1 MKHKEHILI
10 GLLYLLSPFIDQLL
24 VEKTYFIGTEFT
36 ATAYAICWLSVV
48 ISIHHLSKTVFS
60 QQQKQIRNMSSKYYF
75 VYEAEKILLKVKKL

>member
-10 GLLYLLSPFIDQLL
+10 GLLYLLSPFIGQLL

-48 ISIHHLSKTVFS
+48 ISIHHLSKIVFS
-60 QQQKQIRNMSSKYYF
+60 QQQNKD
-75 VYEAEKILLKVKKL
+75 

>member
-10 GLLYLLSPFIDQLL
+10 GFLYLLSPFIGQLL

-48 ISIHHLSKTVFS
+48 ISIHHFFLFLLF
-60 QQQKQIRNMSSKYYF
+60 QQ
-75 VYEAEKILLKVKKL
+75 EKSD

>member
-10 GLLYLLSPFIDQLL
+10 GFLYLLSPFIGQLL

-48 ISIHHLSKTVFS
+48 ISIHHFSKTVFS
-60 QQQKQIRNMSSKYYF
+60 QQQNKD
-75 VYEAEKILLKVKKL
+75 

>member
-10 GLLYLLSPFIDQLL
+10 GLLYLFSPFIGQLL

-60 QQQKQIRNMSSKYYF
+60 QRQDTD
-75 VYEAEKILLKVKKL
+75 

>member
-1 MKHKEHILI
+1 MKHKEHVLI
-10 GLLYLLSPFIDQLL
+10 GLLYLLSPFIGQLL

-60 QQQKQIRNMSSKYYF
+60 QQQNKD
-75 VYEAEKILLKVKKL
+75 

>member
-10 GLLYLLSPFIDQLL
+10 GLLYLLSPFIGQLL

-48 ISIHHLSKTVFS
+48 ISIYHFSKTVFS
-60 QQQKQIRNMSSKYYF
+60 QQQDTDQKLEVKNM
-75 VYEAEKILLKVKKL
+75 ILVCR

>member
-10 GLLYLLSPFIDQLL
+10 GILYLLSQFISQLL

-60 QQQKQIRNMSSKYYF
+60 QQQNKD
-75 VYEAEKILLKVKKL
+75 

>member
-10 GLLYLLSPFIDQLL
+10 GLLYFLSPFIGQLL

-60 QQQKQIRNMSSKYYF
+60 QQQNKD
-75 VYEAEKILLKVKKL
+75 

>member
-10 GLLYLLSPFIDQLL
+10 GILYLLSPFIGQLL
-24 VEKTYFIGTEFT
+24 VEQTYFIGTEFT

-60 QQQKQIRNMSSKYYF
+60 QQQNKD
-75 VYEAEKILLKVKKL
+75 

>member
-10 GLLYLLSPFIDQLL
+10 GLLYLLSPFIGQLL

-48 ISIHHLSKTVFS
+48 ISIHHFSKTVFY
-60 QQQKQIRNMSSKYYF
+60 QQQNKD
-75 VYEAEKILLKVKKL
+75 